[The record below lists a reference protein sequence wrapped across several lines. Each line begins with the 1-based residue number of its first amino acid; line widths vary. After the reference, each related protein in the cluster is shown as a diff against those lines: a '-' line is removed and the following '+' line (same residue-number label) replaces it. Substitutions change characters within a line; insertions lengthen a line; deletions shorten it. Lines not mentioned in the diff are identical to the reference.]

1 MFRLATFAVMAW
13 LLTGVSCLMEFIN
26 PPPSG
31 KMGDFSGNPIYAEG
45 STVNIAWTKGEEN
58 KGASL
63 VLYQLNETDGRWFG
77 DMEYLTQSAVG
88 VMRYF
93 WLVGT
98 RKDLS
103 VSNLFYL
110 SMFQE
115 GKSVSD
121 SNSRYFNIKA
131 KNAKEQSTSSSSIS
145 PSSTSSAM
153 SSVSST
159 TSPSASAST
168 SNKPTSFSPTSKPT
182 SAPNSDIQSNSLPQ
196 SSNSFPT
203 GTKIGIGVGI
213 PVALVLCLGAGL
225 LLFRRRKKI
234 DNIAMAAPPYPHN
247 DYPHHNGSYYG
258 SNLNEA
264 PPKSPVEMGQHGEPY
279 VACHGCQAKQ
289 AVSMNAEPVRY
300 EM

>member
-1 MFRLATFAVMAW
+1 MFRLATFAFVAW
-13 LLTGVSCLMEFIN
+13 LLTSVSCLMEFIN
-26 PPPSG
+26 PPPFE
-31 KMGDFSGNPIYAEG
+31 KTGDFSGNPTYAEG

-63 VLYQLNETDGRWFG
+63 VLYQLNETDGQWFG
-77 DMEYLTQSAVG
+77 DMEYLTQGAVG
-88 VMRYF
+88 VTRYS

-121 SNSRYFNIKA
+121 SNSRYFNIEA
-131 KNAKEQSTSSSSIS
+131 KNSKEQSKLSSSIP
-145 PSSTSSAM
+145 PSSTSSAT
-153 SSVSST
+153 SSLSST

-168 SNKPTSFSPTSKPT
+168 SNMPPSFSPTSEPT
-182 SAPNSDIQSNSLPQ
+182 GAPNSDIQSSSSPQ
-196 SSNSFPT
+196 SSNNFPIEA
-203 GTKIGIGVGI
+203 KIGIGVGI
-213 PVALVLCLGAGL
+213 PVLLVLCLAASL

-234 DNIAMAAPPYPHN
+234 DNIAMAAPPCS
-247 DYPHHNGSYYG
+247 HNGYPYHNGNYYG

-264 PPKSPVEMGQHGEPY
+264 PPKSPVEIGQHGESY
-279 VACHGCQAKQ
+279 VAYHDRQAKQ
-289 AVSMNAEPVRY
+289 AVSMNTGPVRY